1 MARVSDAEVVQAA
14 RLALDEA
21 TAWPHQAAVLRSR
34 ADALDVQITLEMG
47 ALAHLQ
53 RELAKEQGDV
63 DRYEGLSVPS
73 VIASII
79 GRREERL
86 ATEVSER
93 DALALEIAVRNGALD
108 RLRAQARDLRSQA
121 GHPAEAE
128 QRIQQARGA
137 YLDALH
143 AVGDQRGT
151 QGLELIERI
160 GTIKAAITEI
170 TEAQSARADADR
182 ALSSAAS
189 ALSSAGSWSTYD
201 TFFGGGMIADM
212 VKRGHVSDATGAIAD
227 AQYAM
232 VVLAAELRDIE
243 WSNPRPAAP
252 QISSSLG
259 TMDLWFDNIFSDWMV
274 RDRISASRQSVTETL
289 KHLAELGGILAAQA
303 AAAETDL
310 QDAESRLAD
319 LFSDLT
325 P

>member
-1 MARVSDAEVVQAA
+1 
-14 RLALDEA
+14 
-21 TAWPHQAAVLRSR
+21 
-34 ADALDVQITLEMG
+34 
-47 ALAHLQ
+47 
-53 RELAKEQGDV
+53 
-63 DRYEGLSVPS
+63 
-73 VIASII
+73 
-79 GRREERL
+79 
-86 ATEVSER
+86 
-93 DALALEIAVRNGALD
+93 
-108 RLRAQARDLRSQA
+108 
-121 GHPAEAE
+121 
-128 QRIQQARGA
+128 
-137 YLDALH
+137 
-143 AVGDQRGT
+143 
-151 QGLELIERI
+151 
-160 GTIKAAITEI
+160 
-170 TEAQSARADADR
+170 
-182 ALSSAAS
+182 
-189 ALSSAGSWSTYD
+189 
-201 TFFGGGMIADM
+201 MIADM

>member
-1 MARVSDAEVVQAA
+1 
-14 RLALDEA
+14 
-21 TAWPHQAAVLRSR
+21 
-34 ADALDVQITLEMG
+34 
-47 ALAHLQ
+47 
-53 RELAKEQGDV
+53 LAKEQRDV
-63 DRYEGLSVPS
+63 DRYEELSVPG

-93 DALALEIAVRNGALD
+93 DALALEIAVRNDALD
-108 RLRAQARDLRSQA
+108 RLRAKARDLRSQA
-121 GHPAEAE
+121 GHPTEVE
-128 QRIQQARGA
+128 HRIREARGA

-143 AVGDQRGT
+143 AAGDQRGT

-160 GTIKAAITEI
+160 STIKAAINEI

-201 TFFGGGMIADM
+201 TFFGGGMITDM

-232 VVLAAELRDIE
+232 SVLAAELRDIQ

-252 QISSSLG
+252 QISSTLG
-259 TMDLWFDNIFSDWMV
+259 TMDFWFDNIFSDWMV
-274 RDRISASRQSVTETL
+274 RDRISASRQSVAETL
-289 KHLAELGGILAAQA
+289 RHLAEVGGILAAKA
-303 AAAETDL
+303 AAANADL
-310 QDAESRLAD
+310 QSAESRLAD

-325 P
+325 SLR